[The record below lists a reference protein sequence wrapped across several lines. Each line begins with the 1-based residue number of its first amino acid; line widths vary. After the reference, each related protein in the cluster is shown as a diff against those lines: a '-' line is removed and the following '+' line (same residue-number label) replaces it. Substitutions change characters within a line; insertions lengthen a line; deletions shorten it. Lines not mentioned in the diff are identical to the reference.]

1 MKALERAM
9 RTRNIW
15 VATITELKRILN
27 NKPKFI
33 TYILGGPVILAT
45 IVGFVAHQAPE
56 AIQVGVFINQ
66 SFESQTVANRSISQL
81 IHDIDGSNTF
91 SVVEVPSPEEGLRRL
106 YDEDTRAFITFNEGK
121 SGLESV
127 DVLIDIAD
135 PLIQQTIQNEL
146 QNFLNNYSED
156 VSLRLMNI
164 EGIASEKA
172 HEILSPFNV
181 ESRTNA
187 RRNVNFFD
195 SYASGFIILV
205 VLGFSLF
212 YSSTA
217 ITSERSSG
225 TIERVF
231 ASPYGKLEIIA
242 GKLFAQSVFA
252 IMAAILCTVT
262 LGVVHH
268 MVLGNIFLVF
278 LTAGLVGINGVI
290 IGLVISS
297 FCNDEAQSMLVAIIA
312 FIGFIML
319 MTFLWPFETMH
330 PVARY
335 ISQGIPFT
343 YAMDAIRRLN
353 LLGAGLNDVW
363 QDLTILAGSIFVLAA
378 AATIILRRE
387 IK

>member
-1 MKALERAM
+1 M
-9 RTRNIW
+9 
-15 VATITELKRILN
+15 
-27 NKPKFI
+27 
-33 TYILGGPVILAT
+33 AT
-45 IVGFVAHQAPE
+45 IVGFVAYQAPE
-56 AIQVGVFINQ
+56 AIQVGVFVNKSPEAQ
-66 SFESQTVANRSISQL
+66 FVGNESVTQL
-81 IHDIDGSNTF
+81 VYDIDSSKTF
-91 SVVEVPSPEEGLRRL
+91 VVVEVTSQEEGLRLLHHR
-106 YDEDTRAFITFNEGK
+106 DTRAFITFNEGK

-127 DVLIDIAD
+127 DVLIDATE
-135 PLIQQTIQNEL
+135 PMIQQTIQNEIQSIL
-146 QNFLNNYSED
+146 GSYSHD
-156 VSLRLMNI
+156 ISVRLMHTEQI
-164 EGIASEKA
+164 DPEKA

-181 ESRTNA
+181 ELQTNA
-187 RRNVNFFD
+187 RSGVKFFD
-195 SYASGFIILV
+195 TYASGFIILV

-217 ITSERSSG
+217 VTSERSSG

-262 LGVVHH
+262 LRIVHH

-278 LTAGLVGINGVI
+278 LTAGLVGINGVV

-319 MTFLWPFETMH
+319 MTFLWPFEMMH

-335 ISQGIPFT
+335 VSLGIPFT
-343 YAMDAIRRLN
+343 YAMDGIRRLN
-353 LLGAGLNDVW
+353 LLGAGFNDIW
-363 QDLTILAGSIFVLAA
+363 QDLAILTGSLFALAG
-378 AATIILRRE
+378 AATIILRRK
-387 IK
+387 IT